1 MHSHV
6 IIVTPRILATGA
18 DPENFQG
25 GWLVS
30 KSYNLGSRGGSRF
43 L

>member
-1 MHSHV
+1 MKYSK
-6 IIVTPRILATGA
+6 GA

-30 KSYNLGSRGGSRF
+30 KSYNLGNRGESRLLPSQKSN
-43 L
+43 